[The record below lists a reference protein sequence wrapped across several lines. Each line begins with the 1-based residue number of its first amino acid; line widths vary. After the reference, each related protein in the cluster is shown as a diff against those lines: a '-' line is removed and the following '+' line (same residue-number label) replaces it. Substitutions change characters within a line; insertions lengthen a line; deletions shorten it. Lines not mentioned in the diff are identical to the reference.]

1 MSRFKI
7 IVFLMAMG
15 VLAAILATAYWFSS
29 RVIAPD
35 AAAASQVT
43 KMHEKGAPPADPG
56 IKRFDKAAELIQDG
70 DLDGGRSAL
79 YELVRAFPESSRVSE
94 AKRIIGE
101 INMDMLFSADNPL
114 KKDYIVQPG

>member
-70 DLDGGRSAL
+70 DLDGGRSAP
-79 YELVRAFPESSRVSE
+79 YELVPRFPKTTRVSE
-94 AKRIIGE
+94 RHAITRE
-101 INMDMLFSADNPL
+101 I
-114 KKDYIVQPG
+114 